1 MMEIPTEEIKFLKK
15 EDVQNIDLN
24 GMSKKERYEIW
35 RRIPKVELHC
45 HLDLTFS
52 AEFFLKWA
60 RKYNLQPNMSDDEI
74 LDHYLFTK
82 EGKSLAEFI
91 RKAIS
96 VSDLYRDY
104 DFIEDLAKWAVIEK
118 YKEGVVL
125 MEFRY
130 SPTFVSS
137 SYGLDVELIHK
148 AFIKGIKNATELLNN
163 KIHVALICISDTG
176 HAAASIKHS
185 GDFAIKH
192 KHDFVGFDHGGR
204 EIDLKDHKDVYHSVR
219 DHGLHLTVHAGE
231 DATLPNLNTL
241 YTAINILNVERI
253 GHGIRV
259 SESDELIEL
268 VKKKDILLEVC
279 PISNLLLN
287 NVKSMDTH
295 PIRKL
300 YDAGV
305 KVSVNSDD
313 PGMFLSNINDNY
325 EKLYIH
331 LNFTLE
337 EFMIMNNWAF
347 EKSFVSDD
355 VKSELKALYF

>member
-1 MMEIPTEEIKFLKK
+1 MTTPRDDIQFLKK
-15 EDVQNIDLN
+15 DDIKNIDLK
-24 GMSKKERYEIW
+24 GMTKEERYGIW
-35 RRIPKVELHC
+35 KRIPKVELHC

-52 AEFFLKWA
+52 GEFFLKWI
-60 RKYNLQPNMSDDEI
+60 RKYNLQPDMSDEEV
-74 LDHYLFTK
+74 LEHYLFTK
-82 EGKSLAEFI
+82 EGSSLAEFI

-96 VSDLYRDY
+96 VSNIYRDY
-104 DFIEDLAKWAVIEK
+104 EILEDLAKSAVIEK

-137 SYGLDVELIHK
+137 MHGLDVELIHK
-148 AFIKGIKNATELLNN
+148 AFVKGIKNATEMLDN

-219 DHGLHLTVHAGE
+219 AQGLHLTVHAGE

-259 SESDELIEL
+259 SESEELIDL
-268 VKKKDILLEVC
+268 VKKNDILLEVC

-295 PIRKL
+295 PIRQL

-313 PGMFLSNINDNY
+313 PGMFLTDINDNY
-325 EKLYIH
+325 DRLFVH
-331 LNFTLE
+331 LNFTLD
-337 EFMIMNNWAF
+337 EFLTMNQWAL

-355 VKSELKALYF
+355 IKNKIKSLYF